1 MMGCVIT
8 YFQQLSSLT
17 PQECIEKLREI
28 EMILE
33 KMQDRYSKECSESK
47 NLAVK
52 YAKDDQKV
60 LAKACLRR
68 CKMLESQMA
77 NISAR
82 RAVCEQKRFAIEQ
95 INSVNMQVSAM
106 QSTARTFKVFLK
118 QNDLDR
124 IQDLQEN
131 LQQAIIDTCDINEAL
146 SEELPLLNSYD
157 EGDLEDELRSL
168 MLTSEIQRSFPST
181 PEIHAQFPEVP
192 TSPLHQYE
200 HRRNSEFNQNPK
212 RLSVGSRVF

>member
-1 MMGCVIT
+1 
-8 YFQQLSSLT
+8 
-17 PQECIEKLREI
+17 
-28 EMILE
+28 MILE

-47 NLAVK
+47 HMAVK
-52 YAKDDQKV
+52 YAKEDQKV

-68 CKMLESQMA
+68 CKMLQSQMA

-82 RAVCEQKRFAIEQ
+82 RSVCEQKRFAIEQ

-106 QSTARTFKVFLK
+106 QSTAKTFKVFLK

-124 IQDLQEN
+124 IQDLQET

-157 EGDLEDELRSL
+157 EGDLEDELNSL
-168 MLTSEIQRSFPST
+168 MLTSEIQRSFPTT
-181 PEIHAQFPEVP
+181 PEIHAAFPEVP
-192 TSPLHQYE
+192 TSPLHKHE
-200 HRRNSEFNQNPK
+200 FRRGEIRDESPK
-212 RLSVGSRVF
+212 RLTVGSRVF